1 MNPPAKNIYG
11 IQVLSYTA
19 IMLSITFV
27 PKVARVLG
35 ADWLQISIVVG
46 AYNISYFLSS
56 MIFGRL
62 ADLHGRRRFIV
73 LGLLLSTVFF
83 FLQSFYW
90 DYVSLLILR
99 TLAGFT
105 VGIFPAAVISMAH
118 DYGMKMG
125 KLSSWGAMGWAIG
138 SYLAG
143 IIASFLDYRYTFLI
157 SAVFF
162 LGAFLVSLPLR
173 ETGVRV
179 ERVPLF
185 PVDVMKRNLPVYLAF
200 FFRHTSAT
208 MIWTFWVLYIE
219 SIHGDA
225 FWQAAT
231 MGINS
236 TTQFFLM
243 YFYTDLGRAKKLILY
258 GLIASS
264 ITFLS
269 YAFIGNVYLI
279 IPVQVLLALSWSFL
293 YVGSLKYLTERN
305 REKATATGL
314 LNSTISISAAVGP
327 FLGGMVMQAFNSYF
341 ALMLSSFILSSLGIV
356 VFALGCRERLK

>member
-1 MNPPAKNIYG
+1 MNPPARNIYG

-27 PKVARVLG
+27 PKVAKILG
-35 ADWLQISIVVG
+35 ADWLEIAIVVG
-46 AYNISYFLSS
+46 AYNLSYFLSS

-62 ADLHGRRRFIV
+62 ADVHGRRRFIV

-90 DYVSLLILR
+90 DYASLLLLR

-105 VGIFPAAVISMAH
+105 VGVFPAAVISIAH

-125 KLSSWGAMGWAIG
+125 KLSSWGALGWAIG
-138 SYLAG
+138 SYVAG
-143 IIASFLDYRYTFLI
+143 FVASVMDYRYTFLI
-157 SAVFF
+157 SSVFF
-162 LGAFLVSLPLR
+162 LSAFIISLPIR
-173 ETGVRV
+173 ESGVRV
-179 ERVPLF
+179 EKVPLF
-185 PVDVMKRNLPVYLAF
+185 PVNVFRRNYAVYLAF
-200 FFRHTSAT
+200 FFRHTAAT

-219 SIHGDA
+219 SIHGNA

-243 YFYTDLGRAKKLILY
+243 HFYTDLGRAKKLILY

-327 FLGGMVMQAFNSYF
+327 FLGGMVMQFFNSYF
-341 ALMLSSFILSSLGIV
+341 SLMLFSFGISAV
-356 VFALGCRERLK
+356 GIAIFALGCGKKFK